1 MAADDTVKTTGTI
14 VAPPRQDAAA
24 APPELRKAVEIPTVT
39 GPAAVQVTPAE
50 TAETVPASKDRVK
63 PAPDGAEARKLPAP
77 RYKRAEQPPKRN
89 GQVAVFVSRK
99 EKKIFVRQG
108 FVPLFDMPIEIED
121 VNRPLGTHVFTALGA
136 KEDGSG
142 MRWNLVTV
150 KEATA
155 PEHRESRRRKS
166 RYKSKPVVESP
177 PPPTDATEAL
187 DRIRM
192 PKEAAARIGELL
204 VAGSS
209 LIISDQG
216 ISYETGR
223 GTEFIIL
230 TR

>member
-1 MAADDTVKTTGTI
+1 
-14 VAPPRQDAAA
+14 
-24 APPELRKAVEIPTVT
+24 
-39 GPAAVQVTPAE
+39 
-50 TAETVPASKDRVK
+50 
-63 PAPDGAEARKLPAP
+63 
-77 RYKRAEQPPKRN
+77 
-89 GQVAVFVSRK
+89 
-99 EKKIFVRQG
+99 
-108 FVPLFDMPIEIED
+108 
-121 VNRPLGTHVFTALGA
+121 
-136 KEDGSG
+136 

-155 PEHRESRRRKS
+155 SEHRESRRRKS
-166 RYKSKPVVESP
+166 RDRSKPVVESPP